1 MSLRSLFFFCICLQ
15 AGLLSSQTFI
25 TNVMIAD
32 VESHRHVANQT
43 VTITNGIISKIAPAE
58 KVKIPAGAT
67 VIDGT
72 GKYLIPGLVDAHIH
86 FSQSG
91 GLYTRP
97 DAIDLRSVW
106 PFQKEIDWV
115 QAHMDE
121 TLRRYVQNGITAV
134 IDVGTTNNF
143 LKHRADFATSPNAPS
158 IYMSGPLLTT
168 YQPASFANLGD
179 DGPFSLV
186 TSVEDGQKGVQDQ
199 MAFKPDFIKA
209 WYIVGRDTPDIE
221 ASARGYLPIIKA
233 ITDEAHARKTPMAV
247 HATQRI
253 TAQLA
258 VENGCDYL
266 VHSIDDEVVT
276 DAFVQLVEKNKTILC
291 PTLIVH
297 DGYVKTFG
305 QNLQLSSHELRM
317 GDPFQIASLLDLK
330 HLADT
335 ALTNR
340 YKTRLNTAERQE
352 VARTHNQNMLTNLKK
367 LSDGG
372 VVIATGTDA
381 GNIGTLH
388 ASSYLTEL
396 MAMQKSGLTNWQ
408 ILQASTIN
416 GARLLGREKEFGT
429 ITKGKKANLVLLDAD
444 PVTDI
449 ENITRI
455 YRVINKGVVIDPDTL
470 IAESPEAVVQRQL
483 NAYNF
488 QNLEAFLEPY
498 AEDVSLYMSP
508 DKLVAKGKE
517 EMRKAYAP
525 LFEKN
530 PDLHCEL
537 VERTI
542 KGNVIIDE
550 ERVTYGN
557 NVAVA
562 AVMYQVENGKIQKVV
577 FMQ

>member
-1 MSLRSLFFFCICLQ
+1 LYLP
-15 AGLLSSQTFI
+15 AGRTTQRT
-25 TNVMIAD
+25 D
-32 VESHRHVANQT
+32 VYHQCNDPAPEDRYYLNFQT
-43 VTITNGIISKIAPAE
+43 VVIEDDIISKIAPVD
-58 KVKIPAGAT
+58 KIKIPAGAT

-72 GKYLIPGLVDAHIH
+72 GKFLIPGLVDAHIH

-115 QAHMDE
+115 HAHMDE

-143 LKHRADFATSPNAPS
+143 LKRRADFATSPNAPS

-168 YQPASFANLGD
+168 YEPAAFANLGD
-179 DGPFSLV
+179 DGAFSLV
-186 TSVEDGQKGVQDQ
+186 TSVEDGQKGVQEQ
-199 MAFKPDFIKA
+199 MMYNPDFIKA
-209 WYIVGRDTPDIE
+209 WYIVGRDTADIE

-266 VHSIDDEVVT
+266 VHSIDDEVVSQ
-276 DAFVQLVEKNKTILC
+276 DFVQLVKKNKTNLC

-317 GDPFQIASLLDLK
+317 GDPFQIGSLLDLK

-340 YKTRLNTAERQE
+340 YKSRLTTPERQE
-352 VARTHNQNMLTNLKK
+352 VARTHHQNMLTNLKK
-367 LSDGG
+367 FSDSG
-372 VVIATGTDA
+372 VIIATGTDA

-388 ASSYLTEL
+388 ASSYLAEVK
-396 MAMQKSGLTNWQ
+396 AMQQSGMTNWQ

-416 GARLLGREKEFGT
+416 GARVLGREREFGT
-429 ITKGKKANLVLLDAD
+429 VTKGKKANLVLLDAD
-444 PVTDI
+444 PVADI

-455 YRVINKGVVIDPDTL
+455 YRVINKGVIIDPDTL

-488 QNLEAFLEPY
+488 HNLEAFLEPY
-498 AEDVSLYMSP
+498 ADDVSLYMSP

-537 VERTI
+537 LERTI
-542 KGNVIIDE
+542 KGDVIIDE
-550 ERVTYGN
+550 ERVTYGT

-562 AVMYQVENGKIQKVV
+562 TLMYQVENGKIRKVV